1 MQCRIPRKNVP
12 LLPPIVQIVATYW
25 YANNLN
31 TTAIR
36 GARSE
41 FLNATRGWSIYVPS
55 SIYESS
61 SENIECYKGDRVI
74 FYTNVKNTD
83 EENNPNWTSELKKMT
98 QITLNGTTVASG
110 TEFQTARY
118 EMTITSPIKIYCSI
132 NSAVSSSAFAYG
144 TIKITTT

>member
-25 YANNLN
+25 YANNLD
-31 TTAIR
+31 TTAR
-36 GARSE
+36 YGARSE

-55 SIYESS
+55 SIYDSS

-74 FYTNVKNTD
+74 FYTNAKNTD

-110 TEFQTARY
+110 NEFQTARY
-118 EMTITSPIKIYCSI
+118 EMTITSPIRIYCTT
-132 NSAVSSSAFAYG
+132 NSAVSSSACAYG
-144 TIKITTT
+144 KIDITTT